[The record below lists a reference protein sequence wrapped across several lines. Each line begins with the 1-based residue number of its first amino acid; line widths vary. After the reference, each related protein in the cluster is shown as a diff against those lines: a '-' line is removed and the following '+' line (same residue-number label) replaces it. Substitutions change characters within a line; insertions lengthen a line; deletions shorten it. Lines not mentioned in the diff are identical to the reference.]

1 MGRGKKPGKAAKGE
15 GAHSPPSSRA
25 HLLAGRPTE
34 RFLTGKGMALQQM
47 RVVTPGICLLPL
59 SLLALVALSNID
71 WPSVDGQFTS
81 RMDGAG
87 FSSGGLPGK
96 CSRASRVFPTPWLSS
111 ILQLLQLQGQGSRGS
126 DKYGQSCAPEPSG
139 WGAFSQ
145 LWPPDQAGR
154 SLTPGRDSTTALSFT
169 WHPTPQR

>member
-1 MGRGKKPGKAAKGE
+1 
-15 GAHSPPSSRA
+15 
-25 HLLAGRPTE
+25 
-34 RFLTGKGMALQQM
+34 MALQQM

-111 ILQLLQLQGQGSRGS
+111 ILQLLQLQGQGSEGLTS
-126 DKYGQSCAPEPSG
+126 TDKLCPRTVWLGG
-139 WGAFSQ
+139 
-145 LWPPDQAGR
+145 L
-154 SLTPGRDSTTALSFT
+154 
-169 WHPTPQR
+169 